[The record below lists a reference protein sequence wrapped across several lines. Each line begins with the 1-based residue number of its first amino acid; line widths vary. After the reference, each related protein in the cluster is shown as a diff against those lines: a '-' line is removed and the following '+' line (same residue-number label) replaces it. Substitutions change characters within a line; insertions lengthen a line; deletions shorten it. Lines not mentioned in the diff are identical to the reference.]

1 MAKLEKDLLMY
12 YYFEQFSEATKFI
25 FDFNKD
31 KDKVDNQPKAK
42 IVAWPHTQ
50 TKGDREWIVFS
61 PKMI

>member
-1 MAKLEKDLLMY
+1 MY
-12 YYFEQFSEATKFI
+12 HYFNEYYSATKFI
-25 FDFNKD
+25 NDFNKD
-31 KDKVDNQPKAK
+31 KIDNQPKAK